1 MHNICSLILS
11 LNFAPIAK
19 KYALKSPSK
28 IPEKIGTAMLDL
40 PKYNNTSC
48 PVANPA
54 PMTVPINTAAHFNP
68 SFIK

>member
-1 MHNICSLILS
+1 MFIDFIVEFC
-11 LNFAPIAK
+11 ADCQ